1 MYSEDIEKVI
11 DEYYKLT
18 DYKNPYNNLNKSNE
32 RQQQVCELLE
42 DFLTING
49 VNDELIMWAYWN
61 ISDNYALQRKANDE
75 YNNHKKFQYYLVNKD
90 LKYKLLLLVD
100 STQRLTLINGGYGE
114 YWDNLYFEI
123 MDKIVIDESNVNIT
137 FNVLRTATYSHQLNT
152 NEKLKKDA
160 LEKMKFIIENFAN
173 SKMIKWFKLCYY
185 CSAISF
191 NFKNNISDNNV
202 VEESFKL
209 LEYYSKVLNIN
220 NKDERL
226 SEINNNDF
234 LMGTYEYWN
243 KELDEYRQARFIQ
256 NLIIQYIDCKHYGY
270 ARAAYKLIKS
280 DEFESKYFKSKIAI
294 VFNEKEDLQYDDF

>member
-49 VNDELIMWAYWN
+49 VNDKLIMWVYWN
-61 ISDNYALQRKANDE
+61 ISYNYALQRKANDE
-75 YNNHKKFQYYLVNKD
+75 YNNHKKFQNYLVNKD

-114 YWDNLYFEI
+114 YWNNLYFEI

-160 LEKMKFIIENFAN
+160 LVKMKFIIEKFAN

-185 CSAISF
+185 CSVISF

-226 SEINNNDF
+226 SEIYNNDF
-234 LMGTYEYWN
+234 LMGAFEYWN

-270 ARAAYKLIKS
+270 ARAAYKLIKPS
-280 DEFESKYFKSKIAI
+280 EFVSNYFKSKIAI
-294 VFNEKEDLQYDDF
+294 VANENEG

>member
-75 YNNHKKFQYYLVNKD
+75 YNNHKKFQNYLVNKD

-185 CSAISF
+185 CSVISF